1 MSTDASAAPRHH
13 AQVLPLLQ
21 MAGVQVTLTLT
32 ERRGHATEAAARLD
46 LASVDAL
53 LVVSGDGLLSEVYA
67 GLMLHAQRAAAALL
81 PLGIVPAGSGNAV
94 AKSLAARAGEA
105 CTPCNA
111 TLAALCCS
119 APLALDAAL
128 VSQPGARPMHAL
140 LSLSWAL
147 VADVDIES
155 EALRVLG
162 SARFTLQAL
171 LRCLLLRRY
180 AGKLL
185 FLPPPGAAASIL
197 AGRPA
202 TAEEAVH
209 ARSLGAAAADAGSA
223 PEEHV
228 GWRVLD
234 GPLESVWAL
243 NLPWG
248 GEDALAAPDAQPGD
262 GCFDVVVFHGG
273 SPLAVAAAL
282 IAFESGEHVS
292 HTCVTMVKAT
302 SFVLEPGAPQ
312 GGGAGGVIV
321 LDGELVARRVA
332 PAVQMQPLA
341 YAPLH
346 VRVLQGA
353 ARVLA
358 RPPCV
363 AR

>member
-1 MSTDASAAPRHH
+1 MVCVH
-13 AQVLPLLQ
+13 AQVLPLLEL
-21 MAGVQVTLTLT
+21 AGAQVTLTLT
-32 ERRGHATEAAARLD
+32 ERRGHATEVAARLD
-46 LASVDAL
+46 LASFDAL
-53 LVVSGDGLLSEVYA
+53 LVVSGDGLLCEAYN
-67 GLMLHAQRAAAALL
+67 GLMSHAQRDVAALL

-105 CTPCNA
+105 CSPLNA

-119 APLALDAAL
+119 TPLALDAAL

-155 EALRVLG
+155 ETLRALG

-171 LRCLLLRRY
+171 LRCMLLRRY
-180 AGKLL
+180 AGTLM
-185 FLPPPGAAASIL
+185 FLPPSGATASL
-197 AGRPA
+197 SAGRPA
-202 TAEEAVH
+202 TAEEAAH
-209 ARSLGAAAADAGSA
+209 AQSMGAVDAHAGGA
-223 PEEHV
+223 PEEP
-228 GWRVLD
+228 GAWRVLD

-248 GEDALAAPDAQPGD
+248 GEDALAAPDAQPSD
-262 GCFDVVVFHGG
+262 GCFDVVVFRGG

-292 HTCVTMVKAT
+292 HACVTMLKAT
-302 SFVLEPGAPQ
+302 AFVLAPGAPL
-312 GGGAGGVIV
+312 GDGAGGVIV

-332 PAVQMQPLA
+332 LAAQMQPLA

-358 RPPCV
+358 RPPCEV
-363 AR
+363 RA